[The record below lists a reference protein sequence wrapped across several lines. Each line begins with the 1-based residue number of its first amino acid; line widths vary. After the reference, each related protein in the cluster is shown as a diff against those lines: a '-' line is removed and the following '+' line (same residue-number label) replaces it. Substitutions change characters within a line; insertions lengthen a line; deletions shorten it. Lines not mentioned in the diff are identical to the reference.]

1 MEDDEHQGIILQQDQ
16 QGNLVP
22 QLQINK
28 LMAEDTEE
36 LIRNYHNNPAHSHP
50 GITKTTDLIQQVGNN
65 IINL

>member
-1 MEDDEHQGIILQQDQ
+1 M
-16 QGNLVP
+16 P

-36 LIRNYHNNPAHSHP
+36 LIRNYHDNPAHGHP
-50 GITKTTDLIQQVGNN
+50 GITKTTDLIQQAGNN